1 MERAI
6 NGANVTTEEKIKE
19 EILEMLSQTEDAI
32 STNDIC
38 LKLERSWH
46 SIQTNCLRLQIEGKL
61 HGFRAG
67 RLNLWQSI
75 RHAKK

>member
-1 MERAI
+1 MI
-6 NGANVTTEEKIKE
+6 NRTNNGTNGEKIKE
-19 EILEMLSQTEDAI
+19 EIIDVLSKSQNPI

-46 SIQTNCLRLQIEGKL
+46 SIQTNCLRLQIEGRI

-67 RLNLWQSI
+67 RLNLWQLI
-75 RHAKK
+75 R